1 MPIVPMFPLGS
12 VLLPDLPLPLR
23 VFEPRYLKMLGDLL
37 EEDEPEFGVV
47 LIERGQEVGG
57 GDERFHVGTLARVV
71 ACEALKDCMV
81 VVGLGTRRFTVLDW
95 LSDDPYPRADIELL
109 GPLEWQE
116 SDASLLQQTERQV
129 RAAAELAEQPVGTD
143 FTFSEDPV
151 VACWQLA
158 ALAPLGD
165 LDRTELLRST
175 TGGEVLSRVLAET
188 EENLELMRLM
198 GSQSDGGD
206 VQGES

>member
-1 MPIVPMFPLGS
+1 MFPLGS

-57 GDERFHVGTLARVV
+57 GDQRFHVGTLARVV
-71 ACEALKDCMV
+71 ACEAMKDCMV

-95 LSDDPYPRADIELL
+95 LSDDPYPRADIEILA
-109 GPLEWQE
+109 PLEWRD
-116 SDASLLQQTERQV
+116 SDAALLEQTERQV
-129 RAAAELAEQPVGTD
+129 RAAAQLADQPVD
-143 FTFSEDPV
+143 SEFNFSEDPV

-158 ALAPLGD
+158 ALAPIGD
-165 LDRTELLRST
+165 LDRTELLSLT
-175 TGGEVLSRVLAET
+175 TGGEVLERVLSET
-188 EENLELMRLM
+188 DETLELMRLM
-198 GSQSDGGD
+198 RGKGDSSEGSVGD
-206 VQGES
+206 